1 MRYNTLLE
9 RGVWMKKKIIYSLL
23 LTVLLLPIRVFAE
36 KVDITNYNTT
46 NLEEAF
52 KDENIKYD
60 LGTYQENDNQVTIYM
75 FRGKGCIHC
84 QDFLQYVNDTLLKQ
98 YGDKFKLI
106 TFETWYDTK
115 NSALLDKVVNFLGE
129 EKSAVP
135 FIIIGDKHFLGYAS
149 SLNSEIEAA
158 ITNLYNSKKR
168 YDVFEEMNKEEKKG
182 TTSTTAI
189 VLWNAVI
196 TAIGVGI
203 VIWHNQSTKNQIIEE
218 LSKKTSKNK

>member
-1 MRYNTLLE
+1 MIC
-9 RGVWMKKKIIYSLL
+9 GLL
-23 LTVLLLPIRVFAE
+23 LAILLLPIHVFAE
-36 KVDITNYNTT
+36 KIDIANYNTT

-60 LGTYQENDNQVTIYM
+60 LGNYKENDNQIPIYM
-75 FRGKGCIHC
+75 FRGKGCVHC
-84 QDFLQYVNDTLLKQ
+84 QDFLQYVSDTLVKQ

-115 NSALLDKVVNFLGE
+115 NSGLLDKVINFFGE

-149 SLNSEIEAA
+149 SLNSEIEDA
-158 ITNLYNSKKR
+158 INTLYNSKNR

-182 TTSTTAI
+182 TTSTAAVVI
-189 VLWNAVI
+189 WNAVI
-196 TAIGVGI
+196 TAVGVGV
-203 VIWHNQSTKNQIIEE
+203 VIWHNNSTKNQIIEE
-218 LSKKTSKNK
+218 LSKKSSKK

>member
-1 MRYNTLLE
+1 
-9 RGVWMKKKIIYSLL
+9 MKKKMICVLL
-23 LTVLLLPIRVFAE
+23 LAILLLPIHVFAE
-36 KVDITNYNTT
+36 KIDIANYNTT

-60 LGTYQENDNQVTIYM
+60 LGNYKENDNQIPIYM
-75 FRGKGCIHC
+75 FRGKGCVHC
-84 QDFLQYVNDTLLKQ
+84 QDFLQYVSDTLVKQ

-115 NSALLDKVVNFLGE
+115 NSGLLDKVINFFGE

-149 SLNSEIEAA
+149 SLNSEIEDA
-158 ITNLYNSKKR
+158 INTLYNSKNR

-182 TTSTTAI
+182 TTSTAAI
-189 VLWNAVI
+189 VVWNAVI
-196 TAIGVGI
+196 TAVGVGV
-203 VIWHNQSTKNQIIEE
+203 VIWHNNSTKNQIMEE
-218 LSKKTSKNK
+218 LSKKSSKK

>member
-1 MRYNTLLE
+1 MIC
-9 RGVWMKKKIIYSLL
+9 GLL
-23 LTVLLLPIRVFAE
+23 LAILLLPIHVFAE
-36 KVDITNYNTT
+36 KIDIANYNTT

-60 LGTYQENDNQVTIYM
+60 LGNYKENDNQIPIYM
-75 FRGKGCIHC
+75 FRGKGCVHC
-84 QDFLQYVNDTLLKQ
+84 QDFLQYVSDTLVKQ

-115 NSALLDKVVNFLGE
+115 NSGLLDKVINFFGE

-149 SLNSEIEAA
+149 SLNSEIEEA
-158 ITNLYNSKKR
+158 INTLYNSKKR

-182 TTSTTAI
+182 TTSTAAI
-189 VLWNAVI
+189 VIWNAII
-196 TAIGVGI
+196 TAVGVGI
-203 VIWHNQSTKNQIIEE
+203 VIWHNNSTKNQIIEE
-218 LSKKTSKNK
+218 LSKKSSKK

>member
-1 MRYNTLLE
+1 
-9 RGVWMKKKIIYSLL
+9 MKKKMIIGLL
-23 LTVLLLPIRVFAE
+23 LAVLLLPMHVFAE
-36 KVDITNYNTT
+36 KIDIANYNTT

-60 LGTYQENDNQVTIYM
+60 LGSYKENDNQIPIYM
-75 FRGKGCIHC
+75 FRGKGCVHC
-84 QDFLQYVNDTLLKQ
+84 QDFLQYVSDTLVKQ

-115 NSALLDKVVNFLGE
+115 NSGLLDKVINFFGE

-149 SLNSEIEAA
+149 SLNSEIENA
-158 ITNLYNSKKR
+158 INTLYNSKDR

-182 TTSTTAI
+182 TTSTAAVVI
-189 VLWNAVI
+189 WNAVI
-196 TAIGVGI
+196 TAVGVGV
-203 VIWHNQSTKNQIIEE
+203 VIWHNNSTKNQIIEE
-218 LSKKTSKNK
+218 LSKKSSKK

>member
-1 MRYNTLLE
+1 
-9 RGVWMKKKIIYSLL
+9 MKKKIIYSLL

-52 KDENIKYD
+52 KDESIKYD
-60 LGTYQENDNQVTIYM
+60 LGTYQENDNQVTVYM

-182 TTSTTAI
+182 TTNTTAI

>member
-1 MRYNTLLE
+1 
-9 RGVWMKKKIIYSLL
+9 MKKKMICVLL
-23 LTVLLLPIRVFAE
+23 LAILLLPIHVFAE
-36 KVDITNYNTT
+36 KIDIANYNTT

-60 LGTYQENDNQVTIYM
+60 LGNYKENDNQIPIYM
-75 FRGKGCIHC
+75 FRGKGCVHC
-84 QDFLQYVNDTLLKQ
+84 QDFLQYVSDTLVKQ

-115 NSALLDKVVNFLGE
+115 NSGLLDKVINFLGE

-149 SLNSEIEAA
+149 SLNSEIEDA
-158 ITNLYNSKKR
+158 INTLYNSKNR

-189 VLWNAVI
+189 VVWNAVI
-196 TAIGVGI
+196 TAVGVGV
-203 VIWHNQSTKNQIIEE
+203 VIWHNNSTKNQIMEE
-218 LSKKTSKNK
+218 LSKKSSKK